1 MDRPGV
7 EYSQSTTGARST
19 MKKIMITVS
28 GEDKPGIIAKVSGL
42 LFARGCNLEDISM
55 TLLEGQFAMMMTACL
70 PSETVMQRVLQGV
83 DLLRGVP
90 WSLECHLTELKK
102 TTVSK
107 KHAKGSMPC
116 MITAFGKDR
125 TGIVYE
131 VSRALAGLRVNI
143 TDLDSRILGKGGK
156 TTYAMLLEVDLP
168 GKASLPKIKSLLAKV
183 ARQLKIEIQ
192 IKPLERVS
200 L

>member
-1 MDRPGV
+1 
-7 EYSQSTTGARST
+7 
-19 MKKIMITVS
+19 MKKILITVS
-28 GEDKPGIIAKVSGL
+28 GKDKPGLIARVSGL

-70 PSETVMQRVLQGV
+70 PSGGSLVRVLQGLE
-83 DLLRGVP
+83 LLRGVP
-90 WSLECHLTELKK
+90 WSLDCHVTEQKGG
-102 TTVSK
+102 TVHGQ
-107 KHAKGSMPC
+107 KHAKGSLPYVV
-116 MITAFGKDR
+116 TAFGKDR

-143 TDLDSRILGKGGK
+143 TDLDSRILGKGIK
-156 TTYAMLLEVDLP
+156 TTYAMLIEVDVP
-168 GKASLPKIKSLLAKV
+168 GRIVFEKLKAVLARV
-183 ARQLKIEIQ
+183 SRRLKIEIQ

>member
-1 MDRPGV
+1 
-7 EYSQSTTGARST
+7 
-19 MKKIMITVS
+19 MKKILITVS
-28 GEDKPGIIAKVSGL
+28 GKDRPGIIAKVSGL

-70 PSETVMQRVLQGV
+70 PSPAAKIRVPQGLE
-83 DLLRGVP
+83 LLRSTP
-90 WSLECHLTELKK
+90 WSLDCHVTELKGK
-102 TTVSK
+102 ISCGK
-107 KHAKGSMPC
+107 KHAKGSLPC

-131 VSRALAGLRVNI
+131 VSRALAGMGVNI
-143 TDLDSRILGKGGK
+143 TDLDSRILGKGTK
-156 TTYAMLLEVDLP
+156 TTYAMLLEVDAP
-168 GKASLPKIKSLLAKV
+168 DKRALAK
-183 ARQLKIEIQ
+183 LKTLLTRVSKKLGIEIQ

>member
-1 MDRPGV
+1 
-7 EYSQSTTGARST
+7 

-28 GEDKPGIIAKVSGL
+28 GKDKPGIIAKVSGL

-70 PSETVMQRVLQGV
+70 PSPVSVARVLQGLE
-83 DLLRGVP
+83 LLRESP
-90 WSLECHLTELKK
+90 WSLDCYVTDLGK
-102 TTVSK
+102 TTPRGK
-107 KHAKGSMPC
+107 KHARGAVPH

-131 VSRALAGLRVNI
+131 VSRALAVMRVNI
-143 TDLDSRILGKGGK
+143 TDLDSRILGKGAK
-156 TTYAMLLEVDLP
+156 TTYAMLLEVDVPPRVPLAALK
-168 GKASLPKIKSLLAKV
+168 KALARISKS
-183 ARQLKIEIQ
+183 LKIEIQ
-192 IKPLERVS
+192 VKPLEQVS

>member
-1 MDRPGV
+1 
-7 EYSQSTTGARST
+7 
-19 MKKIMITVS
+19 MKKILMTVS
-28 GEDKPGIIAKVSGL
+28 GKDKPGIIAKVSGL

-70 PSETVMQRVLQGV
+70 PTPGAMGRVLQGLE
-83 DLLRGVP
+83 LLRNAP
-90 WSLECHLTELKK
+90 WSMDCHVTDLKGK
-102 TTVSK
+102 TPHGK
-107 KHAKGSMPC
+107 KHAKGSLSY

-131 VSRALAGLRVNI
+131 VSRTLAGIRVNI
-143 TDLDSRILGKGGK
+143 TDLDSRILGKGAK
-156 TTYAMLLEVDLP
+156 TTYAMLLEVDVP
-168 GKASLPKIKSLLAKV
+168 GQGALAKMRTLLARVSKK
-183 ARQLKIEIQ
+183 LKIEIQ

>member
-1 MDRPGV
+1 
-7 EYSQSTTGARST
+7 

-28 GEDKPGIIAKVSGL
+28 GQDKPGIIAKVSGL

-70 PSETVMQRVLQGV
+70 PSPAVMLRVLQGL
-83 DLLRGVP
+83 DLLREAP
-90 WSLECHLTELKK
+90 WSLECHLTELKGK
-102 TTVSK
+102 VSGGK
-107 KHAKGSMPC
+107 KHAKGSLPC

-143 TDLDSRILGKGGK
+143 TDLDSRILGKGVK

-168 GKASLPKIKSLLAKV
+168 GRAVLTKIKTLLAKV
-183 ARQLKIEIQ
+183 SRQLKIEIQ

>member
-1 MDRPGV
+1 
-7 EYSQSTTGARST
+7 
-19 MKKIMITVS
+19 
-28 GEDKPGIIAKVSGL
+28 
-42 LFARGCNLEDISM
+42 
-55 TLLEGQFAMMMTACL
+55 
-70 PSETVMQRVLQGV
+70 
-83 DLLRGVP
+83 
-90 WSLECHLTELKK
+90 
-102 TTVSK
+102 
-107 KHAKGSMPC
+107 

-143 TDLDSRILGKGGK
+143 TDLDSRILGKGAK

-168 GKASLPKIKSLLAKV
+168 GKAALPKIKTLLAKV

-192 IKPLERVS
+192 IKPLERVT

>member
-1 MDRPGV
+1 
-7 EYSQSTTGARST
+7 
-19 MKKIMITVS
+19 MKKILITIS
-28 GEDKPGIIAKVSGL
+28 GKDKPGIIAKVSGL

-70 PSETVMQRVLQGV
+70 PSPGSLVRVLQGLE
-83 DLLRGVP
+83 LLRGIP
-90 WSLECHLTELKK
+90 WSMDCHVTELKGK
-102 TTVSK
+102 TPHGK
-107 KHAKGSMPC
+107 KHVKGSLPY

-131 VSRALAGLRVNI
+131 VSRTLAGLRVNI
-143 TDLDSRILGKGGK
+143 TDLDSRILGRGAK
-156 TTYAMLLEVDLP
+156 TTYAMLLEVDVPDRVILS
-168 GKASLPKIKSLLAKV
+168 KLKTLLAKV
-183 ARQLKIEIQ
+183 SKRLKIEIQ

>member
-1 MDRPGV
+1 
-7 EYSQSTTGARST
+7 
-19 MKKIMITVS
+19 MKKILITIS
-28 GEDKPGIIAKVSGL
+28 GKDKPGIIAKVSGV

-70 PSETVMQRVLQGV
+70 PPSLAMARVAEGLK
-83 DLLRGVP
+83 LLGAAP
-90 WSLECHLTELKK
+90 WSMDCYVAELKGK
-102 TTVSK
+102 TPHGE
-107 KHAKGSMPC
+107 KHAQGSLPYMV
-116 MITAFGKDR
+116 TAFGRDR

-143 TDLDSRILGKGGK
+143 TDLDSRILGKGVK
-156 TTYAMLLEVDLP
+156 TTYAMLLEVDVP
-168 GKASLPKIKSLLAKV
+168 GERILAKLKALLAKV
-183 ARQLKIEIQ
+183 SKKLKIEIQ

>member
-1 MDRPGV
+1 
-7 EYSQSTTGARST
+7 

-28 GEDKPGIIAKVSGL
+28 GQDKPGIIAKVSGL

-70 PSETVMQRVLQGV
+70 PSVAAVVRVAQGL
-83 DLLRGVP
+83 DLLRETP
-90 WSLECHLTELKK
+90 WSLVCHLTELKGK
-102 TTVSK
+102 ALGGK
-107 KHAKGSMPC
+107 KHAKGSLPC

-131 VSRALAGLRVNI
+131 VSRALAALRVNI
-143 TDLDSRILGKGGK
+143 TDLDSRILGRGAK
-156 TTYAMLLEVDLP
+156 TTYAMLLEVDV
-168 GKASLPKIKSLLAKV
+168 PKLSVLSKVKTMLAKV
-183 ARQLKIEIQ
+183 SKQLKIEIQ